1 MYRTTAPALCTE
13 PSNHRADPSGRAA
26 RRPDWPCSQPSAAST
41 TFTRMALVGPPP
53 LLDSNPLRVML
64 EDLRSERSDV
74 PFPPGETSF
83 SIMRT
88 RRFAGEPLEMLL
100 EAYARYG
107 PIFTLRLFHSNV
119 VFMLGPEANHHILV
133 SHASNFTW
141 RDGHFRDLIGLMGDG
156 LLTIDGDFH
165 RQSRRI
171 MLPAFHRDHVAASL
185 EVIVQETERALGRI
199 EPGTQIDV
207 YAWTRRL
214 AMRVAMRALFGV
226 DPDGARARAI
236 DAAGLFEEALAFYA
250 SDYLLRVLRTRR
262 SPWARMQRAARELDA
277 LIYDEIAE
285 RRASGRRGEDILSL
299 LLDASDEE
307 GNKLSELQ
315 IRDEVMTLLFAG
327 HDTTTSTVSFMF
339 YELARHPHVVERLLA
354 EQDALLA
361 RGADGAVAPTAAQL
375 TSGELVE
382 LEMVLDETLRKYPPA
397 WVGPRRARASFEFAG
412 HTVPA
417 RAFVNYSSWASHHL
431 PDVFEDPEAFRP
443 ERFTPERKAAMAKGA
458 YVPFGAGSRTCIGM
472 RFGQLEVRTIATLLL
487 SRFGLSLPDDFELQ
501 IRQMPTI
508 SPRNG
513 LPMRVH
519 ARAAARTPA
528 APAPA

>member
-1 MYRTTAPALCTE
+1 MLE
-13 PSNHRADPSGRAA
+13 
-26 RRPDWPCSQPSAAST
+26 AS
-41 TFTRMALVGPPP
+41 P
-53 LLDSNPLRVML
+53 LKVML
-64 EDLRSERSDV
+64 EDLRSERSGV

-83 SIMRT
+83 SLPRT

-171 MLPAFHRDHVAASL
+171 MLPVFHRDHVAASL
-185 EVIVQETERALGRI
+185 DAIAQETERALDTLAP
-199 EPGTQIDV
+199 ETDIDL

-226 DPDGARARAI
+226 DPDGKRARAI
-236 DAAGLFEEALAFYA
+236 DAAGLFEEALAFY
-250 SDYLLRVLRTRR
+250 SSEYLLRVFRNRR
-262 SPWARMQRAARELDA
+262 SPWGRMQQAARELDT
-277 LIYDEIAE
+277 LIYAEIAE
-285 RRASGRRGEDILSL
+285 RRASGRRGGDILSL
-299 LLDASDEE
+299 LLDASDED
-307 GNKLSELQ
+307 GSTLSELQ

-327 HDTTTSTVSFMF
+327 HDTTTSTISFMF
-339 YELARHPHVVERLLA
+339 YELARNPRIAERLVA

-361 RGADGAVAPTAAQL
+361 PGPGGNLAPTAAQL
-375 TSGELVE
+375 TSGEPAE

-397 WVGPRRARASFEFAG
+397 WVGPRRAVKSFEFAG
-412 HTVPA
+412 HIVPA
-417 RAFVNYSSWASHHL
+417 RAFVNYSSWASHRL
-431 PDVFEDPEAFRP
+431 PDVFDAPDEFRP
-443 ERFTPERKAAMAKGA
+443 ERFTPEAKAAMPKGA
-458 YVPFGAGSRTCIGM
+458 YVPFGGGSRTCIGM
-472 RFGQLEVRTIATLLL
+472 RFGQLEVRTIATMLL
-487 SRFGLSLPDDFELQ
+487 SRFSFSLRPGFELT

-508 SPRNG
+508 SPAEG
-513 LPMRVH
+513 LPMRIH
-519 ARAAARTPA
+519 ERAKAA
-528 APAPA
+528 APATRVAA